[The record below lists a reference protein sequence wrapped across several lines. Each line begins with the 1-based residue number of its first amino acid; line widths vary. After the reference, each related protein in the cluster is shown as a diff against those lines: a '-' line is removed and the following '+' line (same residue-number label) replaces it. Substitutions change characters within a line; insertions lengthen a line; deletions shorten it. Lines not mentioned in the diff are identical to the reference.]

1 MFFPQIN
8 VGCTNQFRWDHPVML
23 QYWPWGGN
31 AWQLLRKACYPEMS
45 CDSNYTEGSV
55 YHAGPHGHWQLV
67 VIPVT
72 EELAKQYDII

>member
-1 MFFPQIN
+1 MIKIFFQIN

-31 AWQLLRKACYPEMS
+31 AWQLLRKPCYPEMS
-45 CDSNYTEGSV
+45 CGSNYSDGSV
-55 YHAGPHGHWQLV
+55 YYAGPNGHWQLV

-72 EELAKQYDII
+72 EELAKQ